1 MVALQG
7 YHVCAP
13 VYGRTSCSAAALG
26 VGQALLQFFA
36 CSRIVARITIVRC
49 PWGRTGIV
57 PHTVCTIV
65 VLYMACSSSGA
76 RHILLT
82 FSLYP
87 SLQLV

>member
-13 VYGRTSCSAAALG
+13 LYGRTSCSAAALG

-57 PHTVCTIV
+57 CCFFVALTIV
-65 VLYMACSSSGA
+65 PLPLG
-76 RHILLT
+76 
-82 FSLYP
+82 
-87 SLQLV
+87 